1 MKGLFGQLLQSMSG
15 KTEQKIAEMLPHMV
29 STKLETL
36 VTKAVEAEVHLQLG
50 AAISQ
55 ERLTEVVEP
64 LLSKA
69 LPKVLTSEMGVLEP
83 IIRHSIFEIASPL
96 IKDEVE
102 RMMREQADNVKD
114 LLPEAVR
121 KYLQSREE
129 NVREQLKE
137 GVAAQ
142 TERLAPDVIRTVAEE
157 QIQTTVQQVIPSMVE
172 EQIKA
177 EIRRLTEAA

>member
-1 MKGLFGQLLQSMSG
+1 MS
-15 KTEQKIAEMLPHMV
+15 A
-29 STKLETL
+29 
-36 VTKAVEAEVHLQLG
+36 
-50 AAISQ
+50 
-55 ERLTEVVEP
+55 
-64 LLSKA
+64 
-69 LPKVLTSEMGVLEP
+69 LEP
-83 IIRHSIFEIASPL
+83 IIRQSIFEIASPL
-96 IKDEVE
+96 IKSEVE
-102 RMMREQADNVKD
+102 RMVREQADTVKD

-142 TERLAPDVIRTVAEE
+142 TERLAADVIRAVADE

-177 EIRRLTEAA
+177 EIRRLTEAV